1 MKYQI
6 NLASA
11 QHKEK
16 PVDRI
21 IYFSLHYLRYIL
33 VMTQIVVIGV
43 FLYKFQVDQKIVDLT
58 EAAQQKK
65 EIINVSTPLVKEV
78 KAIDFSIN
86 QSKQILGAQDDYTLL
101 LQYLLSGFP
110 IDFFLKKLE
119 IQKNSINFSGT
130 TTNVK
135 TLKAYFIHLQ
145 HEKKFK
151 QISLKNIIKKENGL
165 EFAFELKDFQPQ

>member
-6 NLASA
+6 NLVSAS
-11 QHKEK
+11 HKEK

-33 VMTQIVVIGV
+33 VVTQIVVIGV

-58 EAAQQKK
+58 EAVQQKK

-86 QSKQILGAQDDYTLL
+86 QIKQVTDQQDDYIIM
-101 LQYLLSGFP
+101 LQYFLSQFP
-110 IDFFLKKLE
+110 SDFFLKKLE
-119 IQKNSINFSGT
+119 IKNNSITFSGT
-130 TTNVK
+130 TANVL
-135 TLKAYFIHLQ
+135 TLKAYFMHLQ
-145 HEKKFK
+145 KEKKFK
-151 QISLKNIIKKENGL
+151 QISLKDITKAENGL
-165 EFAFELKDFQPQ
+165 DFSFELKEFAPK